1 MIPGDKA
8 CYPGTDVLVN
18 KFNVRDADAA
28 HAIEYKF
35 ASVRELELA
44 VSPIEG
50 KFDFDH
56 LQAIHKHVFQ
66 DMYDWAGEVRK
77 VDFAKRN
84 KSTGFVN
91 RFVPGIVMD
100 LKVEDFNRFV
110 ADHNQLKAMTK
121 PEFVKAI
128 TEVHTMLNELH
139 PFREGNGRSTRIFL
153 TQLAREAGFELDLG
167 RIDKDRW
174 NLASHKAQVQH
185 HPREDGVR
193 RLPEKMDMRQIFH
206 ESLQPTMAHAFA
218 HEARQDAVR
227 LYPGL
232 KQAYARLDAIDE
244 HAHRSLSGE
253 AAKRV
258 VDAEKARIGERL
270 QAADEQSR
278 KAGVS
283 GKLHEEKT
291 RLGGGRTSQP
301 DGYEVVASVLAD
313 VLKQKGLSPA
323 AYEKTMADATRR
335 LNQMRDAGQPAPGF
349 KDVDKA
355 SSRAPTR
362 ETQTRTVQPDKEQ
375 GGPSHER

>member
-18 KFNVRDADAA
+18 KFNVRDADASR
-28 HAIEYKF
+28 AIEYKF

-50 KFDFDH
+50 KFDFEH

-66 DMYDWAGEVRK
+66 DMYDWAGEVRS

-84 KSTGFVN
+84 RTTGYVN
-91 RFVPGIVMD
+91 RFVPRMVMD
-100 LKVEDFNRFV
+100 LKIEDMNKFV
-110 ADHNQLKAMTK
+110 ADHNQLKGMTK

-153 TQLAREAGFELDLG
+153 TQLAREAGFELDLDK
-167 RIDKDRW
+167 IDKDRW

-185 HPREDGVR
+185 HAKEEGVR

-218 HEARQDAVR
+218 HESRQDAVK

-232 KQAYARLDAIDE
+232 KQAFARLDTITE
-244 HAHRSLSGE
+244 HTQQRQLPPE

-258 VDAEKARIGERL
+258 VDAERERIGERL
-270 QAADEQSR
+270 HAADEQAR
-278 KAGVS
+278 KLGVL
-283 GKLHEEKT
+283 GQLNDEKT
-291 RLGGGRTSQP
+291 RLGGGRTNQP
-301 DGYEVVASVLAD
+301 DGYEVVASVLED

-323 AYEKTMADATRR
+323 AIAKTMEDANRR
-335 LNQMRDAGQPAPGF
+335 LNQMREAGLPAPGF
-349 KDVDKA
+349 KEPEKTI
-355 SSRAPTR
+355 SRTPAR
-362 ETQTRTVQPDKEQ
+362 EKPQDQERER